1 LIEIPPCV
9 YLSSTT
15 LTTLNLSRNA
25 LLVLPQAIGSLTMLQ
40 ELNLSRNR
48 LRVLPKEIG
57 ALKNLTTLNVL
68 SNNLRPHARS
78 LPLEELAH
86 MPALRVLDLR
96 FNEVFLLAISVFC
109 IFAYVSL
116 PISPTFHLHLCVNE
130 YYASLDMCL
139 AVF

>member
-1 LIEIPPCV
+1 L
-9 YLSSTT
+9 STT

-57 ALKNLTTLNVL
+57 ALKHLTTLNVL

-78 LPLEELAH
+78 LPLEELANLP
-86 MPALRVLDLR
+86 MLRVLDLR
-96 FNEVFLLAISVFC
+96 FNEVFLHFC
-109 IFAYVSL
+109 VSSIFTYL
-116 PISPTFHLHLCVNE
+116 TLTFWPNFGSHVCV
-130 YYASLDMCL
+130 M
-139 AVF
+139 